1 MNQLLEA
8 IADFRLAVA
17 CQHDARIRA
26 AKADEKL
33 IKALD
38 ELTRTIAEPHS
49 WWNDTRIADD
59 LKMQEQGGTTYL
71 DHVRVTMTPDYE
83 PIRGRPDYEPIDRP
97 NTWSVRGNNWR
108 PTGFASHP
116 FAWSPG
122 PNT

>member
-97 NTWSVRGNNWR
+97 NTWKA
-108 PTGFASHP
+108 TGFASHP